1 MVIFSLLSSCEFVPV
16 KSEQVNSVW
25 YSSFA
30 CVLCMA
36 WRGLTSTAQHVQ
48 LEIQVASTIPVRRW
62 GSFELRH
69 RTVLTDWGVQATHF
83 LKQKARL
90 QQSWQN
96 TNSRHILIYGVYI
109 DFFAIF
115 FFPKEIM
122 NCTCNSSDP
131 SWKPLQYLK
140 KPWFFFLFIF
150 FFQVLILTN
159 PDINWVYET
168 TQLQWFFD
176 PQKAVVKFIL
186 KQKENTSGFS

>member
-1 MVIFSLLSSCEFVPV
+1 MPV

-62 GSFELRH
+62 GSFKLRH

-115 FFPKEIM
+115 FSQGNNELH
-122 NCTCNSSDP
+122 
-131 SWKPLQYLK
+131 LQFFRSLLEASAIPEETLIFFSFY
-140 KPWFFFLFIF
+140 FFLSGIDPDKPRYQLGLWNHTAAVIF
-150 FFQVLILTN
+150 WPT
-159 PDINWVYET
+159 
-168 TQLQWFFD
+168 
-176 PQKAVVKFIL
+176 KGSCKFIL

>member
-1 MVIFSLLSSCEFVPV
+1 MIFSLLSSCEFVPV

-62 GSFELRH
+62 GSFKLRH

-96 TNSRHILIYGVYI
+96 TNSRHILIYSVYI

>member
-1 MVIFSLLSSCEFVPV
+1 MIFSLLSSCEFVPV

-62 GSFELRH
+62 GSFKLRH

-115 FFPKEIM
+115 FFFLEIM

>member
-1 MVIFSLLSSCEFVPV
+1 MPV

-62 GSFELRH
+62 GSFKLRH